1 MGQQV
6 QVPPAE
12 KRRQRVRHARVNEFM
27 DELSKDG
34 CPLPLPLPLPLSLA
48 TATLATLAIR
58 SQQRNPH
65 KTHDETA

>member
-34 CPLPLPLPLPLSLA
+34 CPLPLPLSLA